1 MLSVDEA
8 FEKFRGRLEITR
20 TEEQDASRR
29 QQRIRLQ
36 VQAGIGVQTDFLTG
50 AYARETKTK
59 PLKDVDIFV
68 VLSDDEADYLDR
80 PPTAVLEAVQEILV
94 PHYGVQ
100 RVSIAHHSVRVDF
113 GVRVVDDLTDQV
125 VSFDVVP
132 AFADG
137 DAFQIPDTRRH
148 DWMTTDP
155 LIHKARAT
163 EANKAFD
170 EQWKPV
176 VKMAKKWNQH
186 HDKPV
191 KPMFLLEVMALDLL
205 HPPWG
210 GSYPYELKEFFATA
224 ADRLDEGWPDPAGLG
239 PAVSDRLDTDPG
251 AMRAAKDALRRAEA
265 ACTEALRLE
274 HAGNIGPALATWQ
287 GPFGP
292 LFAKS

>member
-1 MLSVDEA
+1 MPSVDEA

-29 QQRIRLQ
+29 QQRIRDQ

-80 PPTAVLEAVQEILV
+80 PPTAVLGVVQEILV
-94 PHYGVQ
+94 PYYGEQ
-100 RVSIAHHSVRVDF
+100 RVSIEHHSVRVDF
-113 GVRVVDDLTDQV
+113 GVRIVDDLTDQV

-137 DAFQIPDTRRH
+137 DGFRIPDTRRH
-148 DWMTTDP
+148 DWMRTDP
-155 LIHKARAT
+155 RIHKAKAT
-163 EANKAFD
+163 AANTAFGG
-170 EQWKPV
+170 QWKPV

-191 KPMFLLEVMALDLL
+191 KPMFLLEVMALNLL

-251 AMRAAKDALRRAEA
+251 SMRAAQDALRRAEA

-274 HAGNIGPALATWQ
+274 AGGKTGEALNMWQ
-287 GPFGP
+287 ELFGP

>member
-80 PPTAVLEAVQEILV
+80 PPTAVLEAVREILV

-155 LIHKARAT
+155 RIHKARAT

-176 VKMAKKWNQH
+176 VKMAKKSNQH

-224 ADRLDEGWPDPAGLG
+224 ADRLNQGWADPAGLG

-274 HAGNIGPALATWQ
+274 HAGNTGPALATWQ
-287 GPFGP
+287 GLFGP

>member
-1 MLSVDEA
+1 
-8 FEKFRGRLEITR
+8 
-20 TEEQDASRR
+20 
-29 QQRIRLQ
+29 
-36 VQAGIGVQTDFLTG
+36 
-50 AYARETKTK
+50 
-59 PLKDVDIFV
+59 
-68 VLSDDEADYLDR
+68 VLSDDEAGYLDR
-80 PPTAVLEAVQEILV
+80 PPTAVLGAVQAILV
-94 PHYGVQ
+94 PHYGEQ

-155 LIHKARAT
+155 RIHKARAT
-163 EANKAFD
+163 EANKAFAG
-170 EQWKPV
+170 QWKPV

-191 KPMFLLEVMALDLL
+191 KPIFLLEVMALDLL

-274 HAGNIGPALATWQ
+274 HAGNTGPALATWQ
-287 GPFGP
+287 GLFGP

>member
-113 GVRVVDDLTDQV
+113 GVRVVDGLTDQV

-155 LIHKARAT
+155 RIHKARAT

-176 VKMAKKWNQH
+176 
-186 HDKPV
+186 
-191 KPMFLLEVMALDLL
+191 DLL

-224 ADRLDEGWPDPAGLG
+224 ADRLDQGWPDPAGLG

-274 HAGNIGPALATWQ
+274 QAGNTGQALATWQ
-287 GPFGP
+287 GLFGP